1 MTRWQLPDR
10 LAAMTRYT
18 VLFAVL
24 GPPGSFQARFDET
37 EIAGE
42 VDIAL
47 QGGKVRQQI
56 AVAVSASLRRAR
68 RRAL

>member
-1 MTRWQLPDR
+1 
-10 LAAMTRYT
+10 
-18 VLFAVL
+18 L
-24 GPPGSFQARFDET
+24 GPLGSFQARFDET

-47 QGGKVRQQI
+47 QGGKVRRQI

>member
-1 MTRWQLPDR
+1 LPDR

-18 VLFAVL
+18 LLFAV

-37 EIAGE
+37 GIADE

>member
-1 MTRWQLPDR
+1 MGRQVSDR
-10 LAAMTRYT
+10 LAAMTHYT
-18 VLFAVL
+18 VSFAVI
-24 GPPGSFQARFDET
+24 GPLGSFQARFDET

-47 QGGKVRQQI
+47 QGGKVRRQL

>member
-1 MTRWQLPDR
+1 VSDR
-10 LAAMTRYT
+10 LAAMTHYT
-18 VLFAVL
+18 VSFAVI
-24 GPPGSFQARFDET
+24 GPLGSFQARFDET

-47 QGGKVRQQI
+47 QGGKVRRQL

>member
-1 MTRWQLPDR
+1 
-10 LAAMTRYT
+10 MTRYT
-18 VLFAVL
+18 VLFAVI
-24 GPPGSFQARFDET
+24 GPPGSFQAET

-56 AVAVSASLRRAR
+56 AVAASASLRRAR

>member
-18 VLFAVL
+18 VLFAVI
-24 GPPGSFQARFDET
+24 GPPGSFQAET